1 MTDSTGRWL
10 QAAGT
15 AAPLLTA
22 SQELTLG
29 RSVREWLDW
38 PGGPEGAPAA
48 VKQRG
53 LRARDRMVQSN
64 LRLVMA
70 VAKRYWRTVHQRG
83 LAMEDALQEGA
94 LGLTHAIEKFEPA
107 KGYRLST
114 YAFWWIRQSIHRWL
128 GSAGLVRVPS
138 NVSEL
143 SARLLQ
149 GEASSL
155 SASER
160 ERALAALAV
169 SHLARLDAPVGD
181 DNSPLGELLAAPQ
194 DDPLH
199 QLDLDLRLRPLKAA
213 LPDDMALL
221 LELQVEKPAVVAR
234 HRGVSRQAISQQATK
249 AMMRV
254 RMLG

>member
-1 MTDSTGRWL
+1 MLMNKFKHLVITQLDGNEPRISM
-10 QAAGT
+10 
-15 AAPLLTA
+15 APGA
-22 SQELTLG
+22 SAVC
-29 RSVREWLDW
+29 S
-38 PGGPEGAPAA
+38 PCGAPHA
-48 VKQRG
+48 
-53 LRARDRMVQSN
+53 S
-64 LRLVMA
+64 
-70 VAKRYWRTVHQRG
+70 
-83 LAMEDALQEGA
+83 LAPE
-94 LGLTHAIEKFEPA
+94 
-107 KGYRLST
+107 LST
-114 YAFWWIRQSIHRWL
+114 RM
-128 GSAGLVRVPS
+128 
-138 NVSEL
+138 
-143 SARLLQ
+143 LQ

-155 SASER
+155 SPSER

-199 QLDLDLRLRPLKAA
+199 QLDLDLRLRPLQAA